1 MTSLRIFA
9 AFAACL
15 VVAPA
20 FAEDPAF
27 LFDALQPKGSTYRAA
42 WDRLMKELQPTPD
55 WLVQFNRNFDGDSGN
70 LLPVTIAGKPYSL
83 SFVCKPTD
91 CASRKFV
98 VLFEAGGAHA
108 FGALGGKSE
117 SPEFFGAPSKD
128 EQDAMAK
135 EFGPP
140 ALK

>member
-91 CASRKFV
+91 CAGKRFI
-98 VLFEAGGAHA
+98 VLFTGEATKAL
-108 FGALGGKSE
+108 GALGGKDL
-117 SPEFFGAPSKD
+117 PPAFFGAPTPA
-128 EQDAMAK
+128 EQ
-135 EFGPP
+135 E
-140 ALK
+140 ALTKGF